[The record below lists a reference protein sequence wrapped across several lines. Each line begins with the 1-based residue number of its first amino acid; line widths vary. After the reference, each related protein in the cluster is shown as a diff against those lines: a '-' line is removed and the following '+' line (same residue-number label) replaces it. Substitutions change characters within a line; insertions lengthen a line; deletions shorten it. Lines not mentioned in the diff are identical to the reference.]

1 MPVANGRRVAVIA
14 GCRTP
19 FCKSGTTLKDV
30 RAVDLARFV
39 ARELLERTNLDG
51 ADVNAVIFGQVVP
64 SALVPNV
71 AREVSLLPQFP
82 KEIPAYSLN
91 RACASSGQA
100 VANAYDEIVLGDA
113 EVVLAGGVES
123 LSDIPILASRRLADI
138 LMEASKA
145 KSFGARLRTLSRIRP
160 RDLVPVSPAI
170 AEPSTGETMGQS
182 AEKMAK
188 ENHISR
194 AAQDRWALRSHELA
208 ARGTDDGR
216 ITAEIVPWF
225 GPGGRAGDGVVT
237 QDNGVRRDTSLEQM
251 AKLKPVFDRRY
262 GSVTAANSSP
272 LTDGASAVLVM
283 SDSAARALGYT
294 PLAYVRSY
302 AVAAVDPGWQ
312 LLQAP
317 IFAVP
322 KALER
327 AGIQWKELGVIE
339 VHEAFAAQ
347 VLSNLQGWAAKGWE
361 INEDIINVMGG
372 SIAIGHPFG
381 ATGTRLVTTLANE
394 MARRDVQFGLL
405 SICAQGGMGLAMVW
419 SAADGSGRGAHLGAR
434 RRRHRRRHFR
444 LEERAGQQAFGR
456 GEAGPARDV
465 RRVGARRRRAG
476 RRLLLVEARELHRG
490 GRHRGVRPAHHRRG
504 SRAALGRGPGNAG
517 PGGALPQTDR
527 RRDSRRVPRRRTRVR
542 PRLRVPRGLRSPP
555 DPARPPGSAAR
566 HSPGGGRLPAAPPVD
581 WRPRGARHHP
591 RGQGRRRQEGVPFGH
606 RGRAG
611 SSRHPQGR
619 HHRRGATHGRRLAP
633 ASQAA
638 GRVPRMA
645 ARRQPT
651 GPGLGL
657 PSRAEAGT
665 RADARQLSRAPR
677 RVGGGGAWA
686 ETRHGG
692 GSEAR
697 GAAVRAARRH

>member
-1 MPVANGRRVAVIA
+1 MPVANGRGVAVIA

-19 FCKSGTTLKDV
+19 FCKSGTVLKDA

-51 ADVNAVIFGQVVP
+51 ADVNAVIFGQVVS

-100 VANAYDEIVLGDA
+100 VANAYDEIALGDA

-138 LMEASKA
+138 LVEAGKA
-145 KSFGARLRTLSRIRP
+145 KSLGARLRTLSRIRP

-208 ARGTDDGR
+208 ARGTEDGR
-216 ITAEIVPWF
+216 IPAEIVPWF
-225 GPGGRAGDGVVT
+225 PTQRPADAVVA
-237 QDNGVRRDTSLEQM
+237 QDNGIRRDTSLEQM

-272 LTDGASAVLVM
+272 LTDGASAVLLM

-327 AGIQWKELGVIE
+327 AGVAWKDLGVIE

-347 VLSNLQGWAAKGWE
+347 VLSNLQGWRALGWE

-394 MARRDVQFGLL
+394 MTRRDVQFGLL
-405 SICAQGGMGLAMVW
+405 SICAQGGMGFAMV
-419 SAADGSGRGAHLGAR
+419 LER
-434 RRRHRRRHFR
+434 R
-444 LEERAGQQAFGR
+444 
-456 GEAGPARDV
+456 
-465 RRVGARRRRAG
+465 
-476 RRLLLVEARELHRG
+476 
-490 GRHRGVRPAHHRRG
+490 
-504 SRAALGRGPGNAG
+504 
-517 PGGALPQTDR
+517 
-527 RRDSRRVPRRRTRVR
+527 
-542 PRLRVPRGLRSPP
+542 
-555 DPARPPGSAAR
+555 
-566 HSPGGGRLPAAPPVD
+566 
-581 WRPRGARHHP
+581 
-591 RGQGRRRQEGVPFGH
+591 
-606 RGRAG
+606 
-611 SSRHPQGR
+611 
-619 HHRRGATHGRRLAP
+619 
-633 ASQAA
+633 
-638 GRVPRMA
+638 
-645 ARRQPT
+645 
-651 GPGLGL
+651 
-657 PSRAEAGT
+657 
-665 RADARQLSRAPR
+665 
-677 RVGGGGAWA
+677 
-686 ETRHGG
+686 
-692 GSEAR
+692 
-697 GAAVRAARRH
+697 

>member
-1 MPVANGRRVAVIA
+1 MPVPRRACDAKRASRSSTFSSLARQRARGRFRDFREENVMPVANGRRVAVIA

-19 FCKSGTTLKDV
+19 FCRSGTVLKDA

-113 EVVLAGGVES
+113 EVVVAGGVES

-138 LMEASKA
+138 LVEASKA
-145 KSFGARLRTLSRIRP
+145 RSLGARLRTFAKIRP
-160 RDLVPVSPAI
+160 RDLIPVSPAI

-194 AAQDRWALRSHELA
+194 EEQDRWALRSHKLA
-208 ARGTDDGR
+208 AQGTADGR
-216 ITAEIVPWF
+216 LTAEIVPWLPTR
-225 GPGGRAGDGVVT
+225 PGGEIVR
-237 QDNGVRRDTSLEQM
+237 QDNGIRTDTSLEQM

-272 LTDGASAVLVM
+272 LTDGASTVLLM

-317 IFAVP
+317 VVAVP

-327 AGIQWKELGVIE
+327 AGIKWKDLGVIE

-347 VLSNLQGWAAKGWE
+347 VLSNLQGWGALGWE
-361 INEDIINVMGG
+361 INEDVINVMGG

-381 ATGTRLVTTLANE
+381 ATGTRLVATLANE

-405 SICAQGGMGLAMVW
+405 SICAQGGMGFAMV
-419 SAADGSGRGAHLGAR
+419 LER
-434 RRRHRRRHFR
+434 R
-444 LEERAGQQAFGR
+444 
-456 GEAGPARDV
+456 
-465 RRVGARRRRAG
+465 
-476 RRLLLVEARELHRG
+476 
-490 GRHRGVRPAHHRRG
+490 
-504 SRAALGRGPGNAG
+504 
-517 PGGALPQTDR
+517 
-527 RRDSRRVPRRRTRVR
+527 
-542 PRLRVPRGLRSPP
+542 
-555 DPARPPGSAAR
+555 
-566 HSPGGGRLPAAPPVD
+566 
-581 WRPRGARHHP
+581 
-591 RGQGRRRQEGVPFGH
+591 
-606 RGRAG
+606 
-611 SSRHPQGR
+611 
-619 HHRRGATHGRRLAP
+619 
-633 ASQAA
+633 
-638 GRVPRMA
+638 
-645 ARRQPT
+645 
-651 GPGLGL
+651 
-657 PSRAEAGT
+657 
-665 RADARQLSRAPR
+665 
-677 RVGGGGAWA
+677 
-686 ETRHGG
+686 
-692 GSEAR
+692 
-697 GAAVRAARRH
+697 